1 MYWKKVHT
9 QPKDRKHS
17 DRIVKLTSKTV
28 SSQKVRPE
36 ATSVSL
42 PAFAGVGQEGRGN
55 RRKPEKSY
63 LSAFYKPDPLSSQPK
78 KKKKVKIVF
87 KLSQH
92 LGNFLGKKWKLC
104 S

>member
-17 DRIVKLTSKTV
+17 ERIVKLTSKTV

-42 PAFAGVGQEGRGN
+42 PAFAGVVQEGRGN

-63 LSAFYKPDPLSSQPK
+63 LSALYKPDLFTSQTK
-78 KKKKVKIVF
+78 KN
-87 KLSQH
+87 SQN
-92 LGNFLGKKWKLC
+92 GI
-104 S
+104 